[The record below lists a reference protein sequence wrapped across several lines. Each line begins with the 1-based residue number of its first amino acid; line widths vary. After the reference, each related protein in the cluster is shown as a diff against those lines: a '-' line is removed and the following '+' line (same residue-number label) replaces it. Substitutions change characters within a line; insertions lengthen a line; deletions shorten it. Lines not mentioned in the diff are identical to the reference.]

1 MTKATQPA
9 SRKVEKMMVAMSFS
23 IVSTGASGRT
33 LRPPVPGS
41 WIDVSGRG
49 GDGASSMPLSFT
61 FYIMTRGG
69 MSVQLLW
76 CENTKSSYAPHL
88 FCLLVCWRWDDV
100 ALNTRKI
107 VRELFQ
113 DLGVSLGRR
122 LMMTWKWHITLSN
135 KQQTRF
141 GWLIH
146 SSQQGAVLAQPPLKV
161 LAPAAST
168 TDEEQIVP
176 HEVDTISFF

>member
-33 LRPPVPGS
+33 LRPAVPGS

-69 MSVQLLW
+69 ISVQLLW

-88 FCLLVCWRWDDV
+88 FCLLVCWGWDDV

-122 LMMTWKWHITLSN
+122 LMMTWKWHITPFQINN
-135 KQQTRF
+135 KLDLDDWF
-141 GWLIH
+141 I
-146 SSQQGAVLAQPPLKV
+146 
-161 LAPAAST
+161 AASRG
-168 TDEEQIVP
+168 QCWHSHHWKFWLQQQVLP
-176 HEVDTISFF
+176 MRSR